1 MFKYI
6 VKRLL
11 FFIPTLFAIT
21 LFAFIL
27 GKLAPG
33 DPVNLRLKGGM
44 SGSSTGQLSEKQAG
58 EQAYYELSEKLGLN
72 LPVFYFV
79 PTSKAYPDSLYK
91 IINKDEREA
100 LNGLISKY
108 GNWPEI
114 EKYYQ
119 SLKAFDIEAAKIRKD
134 TINFQELSAVRE
146 SIADLLRT
154 DEKDKIDYLLV
165 KINKNL
171 SEEKEVAE
179 DSVTTTKIL
188 PLAQL
193 SAPADLVAENF
204 RLVEENATPSKKLIP
219 AFHWYGLKN
228 QYHRWLFG
236 DEPWFAAPTGAAN
249 ATRGF
254 FRGDFGNSITDGRP
268 IISKLKDA
276 LFWTLILNLV
286 AVLISYMISI
296 PLGVMN
302 AVKKDTFID
311 KASTVMLFVLY
322 SLPSFWIATLIVVF
336 FTTSHYADWMN
347 LLPTH
352 GTGSNTLPD
361 DASVFARISDSI
373 PYLIAPLFCMTYG
386 SFAYLS
392 RQMRGGMLSVIRQ
405 DFIRTAKAKGL
416 SNNTIIWKHAFR
428 NSLIPII
435 TIFAGLLP
443 GMIGG
448 SVVIESIFQIP
459 GMGKTAIDALMS
471 RDYPMVFTIMIFAS
485 ILTMLGMLISDILYA
500 IVDPRISFSKKS

>member
-6 VKRLL
+6 LKRLL
-11 FFIPTLFAIT
+11 FFIPTLFFIT
-21 LFAFIL
+21 LFAFLL
-27 GKLAPG
+27 GKMAPG

-91 IINKDEREA
+91 IINKDERETMTD
-100 LNGLISKY
+100 LIGKF

-114 EKYYQ
+114 EQYYHR
-119 SLKAFDIEAAKIRKD
+119 LKALDIEAAKIRKD
-134 TINFQELSAVRE
+134 TLNFQELSLVRE
-146 SIADLLRT
+146 SIAELMRT
-154 DEKDKIDYLLV
+154 PEKDKIDYLLNR
-165 KINKNL
+165 INVNIQA
-171 SEEKEVAE
+171 EKEVQT
-179 DSVTTTKIL
+179 DSATFVTL
-188 PLAQL
+188 RPLEVL
-193 SAPADLVAENF
+193 SEPVLAVNNAFELVQT
-204 RLVEENATPSKKLIP
+204 NATPGKKLIP
-219 AFHWYGLKN
+219 AIHWYGIKN

-236 DEPWFAAPTGAAN
+236 DEPWFGKPSESVN
-249 ATRGF
+249 ATKGF
-254 FRGDFGNSITDGRP
+254 FRGDFGTSITDGRP

-276 LFWTLILNLV
+276 IFWTLILNLI
-286 AVLISYMISI
+286 AVTISYIISI
-296 PLGVMN
+296 PLGVLN
-302 AVKKDTFID
+302 AVKKDTFVD
-311 KASTVMLFVLY
+311 KFSTVILFILY

-347 LLPTH
+347 ILPTH
-352 GTGSNTLPD
+352 GTGSNTLSD
-361 DASVFARISDSI
+361 DASLWARISDSI
-373 PYLIAPLFCMTYG
+373 PYLIAPIFCMTYG

-416 SNNTIIWKHAFR
+416 SNNKIIWKHAFR

-459 GMGKTAIDALMS
+459 GMGKTALDALFT

-485 ILTMLGMLISDILYA
+485 ILTMLGVLISDILYA

>member
-6 VKRLL
+6 LKRLV

-21 LFAFIL
+21 LFAFLL
-27 GKLAPG
+27 GKMAPG

-79 PTSKAYPDSLYK
+79 PTSKAYPDTLYK
-91 IINKDEREA
+91 VINKDEREM
-100 LNGLISKY
+100 LSELIGTF
-108 GNWPEI
+108 GNWAEI
-114 EKYYQ
+114 QDYYV
-119 SLKAFDIEAAKIRKD
+119 SLKKLDVEAAKIRKD
-134 TINFQELSAVRE
+134 TINFQELSLVRE
-146 SIADLLRT
+146 SIAELLRT
-154 DEKDKIDYLLV
+154 PEKEKIDYLLNR
-165 KINKNL
+165 ININIA
-171 SEEKEVAE
+171 EEKELQV
-179 DSVTTTKIL
+179 DSITSIALK
-188 PLAQL
+188 PLDELAG
-193 SAPADLVAENF
+193 SVMAVNANF
-204 RLVEENATPSKKLIP
+204 ELIQSNATPGKKMIP
-219 AFHWYGLKN
+219 AFHWYGIKN

-236 DEPWFAAPTGAAN
+236 DEPWFGKGSGSIN
-249 ATRGF
+249 ATKGF
-254 FRGDFGNSITDGRP
+254 FRGDFGTSITDGRP

-276 LFWTLILNLV
+276 IFWTLVLNLI
-286 AVLISYMISI
+286 AVLISYIISI
-296 PLGVMN
+296 PLGVLN
-302 AVKKDTFID
+302 AVKKDTAID
-311 KASTVMLFVLY
+311 KFSTVMLFILY

-347 LLPTH
+347 ILPTH
-352 GTGSNTLPD
+352 GTGSNTLGS
-361 DASVFARISDSI
+361 DATVFARIADSI
-373 PYLIAPLFCMTYG
+373 PYLIAPVFCMTYG

-416 SNNTIIWKHAFR
+416 SNSKIIWKHAFR

-459 GMGKTAIDALMS
+459 GMGKTALDALFT

-485 ILTMLGMLISDILYA
+485 ILTMLGVLISDILYA